1 MNNENT
7 GNGNGKLAA
16 WQKRI
21 DAAREKM
28 AAEKERLRQQKA
40 RETERL
46 YRTVGEACC
55 KAAQRPDAWAHFAA
69 VLKGVLETECD
80 ERTRDFLRQKGMLV

>member
-1 MNNENT
+1 MNETNENH

-28 AAEKERLRQQKA
+28 AAEKERLREQRK
-40 RETERL
+40 RESEKL
-46 YRTVGEACC
+46 YRLVGEACC
-55 KAAQRPDAWAHFAA
+55 KAAGRDAGFGAA
-69 VLKGVLETECD
+69 LKAVLETETD
-80 ERTRDFLRQKGMLV
+80 QRAQAFLRERGMLV